1 MVMEAVVLFALFFAA
16 LIARVPVAFA
26 LAFASIVMFL
36 FDPRLLV
43 WTVNQRLFFGV
54 DSFVLLAVPLF
65 ILAANIMNEARI
77 TERLIDLAVALVG
90 WIRGG
95 LGMVNVA
102 ASMVFAGVSGSST
115 ADTAAVGGVLIPQML
130 KRGYAPG
137 FTVAV
142 TATSSVIGT
151 IIPPSIQM
159 IVWASLTNT
168 SIAAMFLGGVFPG
181 ILIGLVM
188 MVLVYIISRRENYP
202 REAAIS
208 MRRIVFASLN
218 ALLAM
223 TVPGIVIGG
232 IVIGIVT
239 ATEAAVLAVLVSL
252 ALGVII
258 YRTITPRSLW
268 RIFRESAEL
277 SALPLFGLA
286 SASVFSYLLSYYQL
300 PLLLLDVIG
309 DVPPILLLPF
319 IIICWLIIG
328 TFLDA
333 LPAMVLM
340 VPLFAPSVAAAGI
353 DPVHYGVASVIA
365 LAIGLVTPPY
375 GLCLLL
381 ASAIANLPILASLRA
396 LLPFLLGVILVVV
409 LVIFFPALTVWLPGV
424 LL

>member
-1 MVMEAVVLFALFFAA
+1 MVFNAVLLFALFFAA
-16 LIARVPVAFA
+16 LIVRVPVAFA
-26 LAFASIVMFL
+26 LAFASIVMFFL
-36 FDPRLLV
+36 DDRLLL
-43 WTVNQRLFFGV
+43 WTVVQRLFFGV

-77 TERLIDLAVALVG
+77 TERLIDLASAMVG
-90 WIRGG
+90 WVTGG

-102 ASMVFAGVSGSST
+102 ASMVFAGISGSST
-115 ADTAAVGGVLIPQML
+115 ADTAAVGGTLIPQML
-130 KRGYAPG
+130 RRGYAPG

-159 IVWASLTNT
+159 IVWAALTNT
-168 SIAAMFLGGVFPG
+168 SIAAMFLGGVIPG
-181 ILIGLVM
+181 IIVGFVLM
-188 MVLVYIISRRENYP
+188 ALVYVISRRENYP
-202 REAAIS
+202 REEMISWRRTVAA
-208 MRRIVFASLN
+208 LGN
-218 ALLAM
+218 AALAM

-232 IVIGIVT
+232 IVLGFVT
-239 ATEAAVLAVLVSL
+239 ATEAAVLAVLCAL
-252 ALGVII
+252 LLGVLV
-258 YRTITPRSLW
+258 YRSIPLPVLW
-268 RIFRESAEL
+268 RVFRESAEL
-277 SALPLFGLA
+277 SALPLFALA

-300 PLLLLDVIG
+300 PTALLGVIG
-309 DVPPILLLPF
+309 DVPPYLLLPF
-319 IIICWLIIG
+319 IVICWLLIG

-353 DPVHYGVASVIA
+353 DPVHYGVVSVVA

-381 ASAIANLPILASLRA
+381 AAAIANISLVSSLRA
-396 LLPFLLGVILVVV
+396 LIPFLAGMLLVVLLIV
-409 LVIFFPALTVWLPGV
+409 MVPQLTTWLPRI

>member
-1 MVMEAVVLFALFFAA
+1 MVFEAAVLFGLFFAA
-16 LIARVPVAFA
+16 LIVRVPVAFA

-36 FDPRLLV
+36 ADDRLLV
-43 WTVNQRLFFGV
+43 WTVTQRLFFGV

-77 TERLIDLAVALVG
+77 TERLIDLASAMVG
-90 WIRGG
+90 WVTGG

-102 ASMVFAGVSGSST
+102 VSMVFAGISGSSA
-115 ADTAAVGGVLIPQML
+115 ADTAAVGGTLIPQML
-130 KRGYAPG
+130 KRGYGPG

-168 SIAAMFLGGVFPG
+168 SIAAMFLGGVIPG
-181 ILIGLVM
+181 IMIGLVLM
-188 MVLVYIISRRENYP
+188 ALVYLISRRENYP
-202 REAAIS
+202 REPAISIRRAAIA
-208 MRRIVFASLN
+208 FGN
-218 ALLAM
+218 AALAL
-223 TVPGIVIGG
+223 TVPAVVIGG
-232 IVIGIVT
+232 IVMGIVT
-239 ATEAAVLAVLVSL
+239 ATEAAVLAVLCALVLSVLVYRSISL
-252 ALGVII
+252 MA
-258 YRTITPRSLW
+258 LW
-268 RIFRESAEL
+268 RVFRDSAEL
-277 SALPLFGLA
+277 SALPLFALA

-300 PLLLLDVIG
+300 PLALMSVIG
-309 DVPPILLLPF
+309 DVPPYLLLPF
-319 IIICWLIIG
+319 VVLCWLLIG

-353 DPVHYGVASVIA
+353 EPVHYGVTSVIA

-381 ASAIANLPILASLRA
+381 ASAIANIPIIASIRA
-396 LLPFLLGVILVVV
+396 LLPFLAGLLLVVTLVIL
-409 LVIFFPALTVWLPGV
+409 FPRLTVWLPG
-424 LL
+424 LLL